1 LLAAVKQA
9 VLQAPKRFLVGRPLR
24 TGQMGETLLPKK
36 LALPVFCSDPLS
48 SVAYATEEIL
58 LALGLGGL
66 AMFYL
71 SWWVGAATVFLLL
84 VVTTSYR
91 QTCHAYPNGGGAYAV
106 SRANLGENASLVAA
120 SALLIDYVMTVA
132 VSVAAGVANII
143 SALPFL
149 GAHAVAISIG
159 LIAVVAVM
167 NLRGVK
173 ESGRAFAIP
182 TYGFV
187 VSVFLMVVV
196 GLIRTFFG
204 HTPTAESAH
213 LTVHA
218 THSTAGAAVVL
229 LGLRAFAQGC
239 TALTGVEAVSNGV
252 PNFKRPKSRNA
263 ATTLTIMGL
272 LAVGMFAG
280 ITALASIAQVH
291 IASSPAQLGG
301 APRGYE
307 QKTVIAQLGS
317 AVFGHGSV
325 LFFLVQAFTA
335 AILVLAANTA
345 FNGFPILASILGGDG
360 YLPRQFARR
369 GDRLVFSNGIV
380 ILSLLAGALIWA
392 FDASTTRLIQLY
404 IIGVF
409 VSFTL
414 SQAGMVKH
422 WGEELRRRPARASA
436 IHRSRAINLVGAVLT
451 ALVLVIVLV
460 TKFTH
465 GAWIVVVTMP
475 VVFLMMKAI
484 HRHYQRVAAELEAG
498 EDGVPLPSRIHA
510 VVLVSKLH
518 TPTLRA
524 LAFARATRP
533 STMIALSVA
542 TSEEEA
548 SALQRQWGER
558 DLPVPLKILDSPYRD
573 ITGPVLDYVGRIRM
587 KSPRDV
593 VCVFIPEYVVGRWWE
608 HLLHNQSAFRLKAR
622 LLFRPG
628 VMVTSVPWQL
638 GSAEA
643 ALARGAEDASFAA
656 RKHVRSGAA

>member
-1 LLAAVKQA
+1 
-9 VLQAPKRFLVGRPLR
+9 
-24 TGQMGETLLPKK
+24 MGETLLPKK

-58 LALGLGGL
+58 LALSLGGL

-71 SWWVGAATVFLLL
+71 SWWVGAGVVFLLL
-84 VVTTSYR
+84 VVTASYR

-106 SRANLGENASLVAA
+106 SRANLGENASLIAA

-132 VSVAAGVANII
+132 VSVAAGVANIV
-143 SALPFL
+143 SAIPAL
-149 GAHAVAISIG
+149 GPHAVGVSLG
-159 LIAVVAVM
+159 LITAIAVM

-187 VSVFLMVVV
+187 ASVFLMVLV
-196 GLIRTFFG
+196 GAIRTMLG
-204 HTPTAESAH
+204 YAPTAESAR
-213 LTVHA
+213 LAVHA
-218 THSTAGAAVVL
+218 SHGTAGAAAVL
-229 LGLRAFAQGC
+229 LALRAFAQGC

-252 PNFKRPKSRNA
+252 PNFKPPKSRNA

-272 LAVGMFAG
+272 LAVTMFGG
-280 ITALASIAQVH
+280 ITALASVAHVH
-291 IASSPAQLGG
+291 IADDPAQLIG

-317 AVFGHGSV
+317 AVFGHGSL

-360 YLPRQFARR
+360 YLPRQFSRR

-392 FDASTTRLIQLY
+392 FHASTTRLIQLY

-414 SQAGMVKH
+414 SQSGMVKH
-422 WGEELRRRPARASA
+422 WGDELRRRPDQAKT
-436 IHRSRAINLVGAVLT
+436 IHRSRAINFVGALLT
-451 ALVLVIVLV
+451 ALVLVIVLI

-475 VVFLMMKAI
+475 LVFLMMKAI
-484 HRHYQRVAAELEAG
+484 QRHYRRVAAELAPG
-498 EDGVPLPSRIHA
+498 EEGVALPSRIHA

-533 STMIALSVA
+533 STLTALSVA

-548 SALQRQWGER
+548 ATLEREWIER
-558 DLPVPLKILDSPYRD
+558 DIPVPLKILDSPYRD

-608 HLLHNQSAFRLKAR
+608 HLLHNQSALRLKAR

-643 ALARGAEDASFAA
+643 ALARRQEDAGFAA
-656 RKHVRSGAA
+656 RRRVRSGAA